1 MNRKEKQIFT
11 VHNGKTAWKQNW
23 PMAFSR
29 ARVCTACRPRRG
41 LGSGFYFP
49 TWADLGPIITS
60 RSSGSD
66 GCTLLPAE
74 QNWHSGQNP
83 SAHQSS
89 LPLSLSCAALQH
101 RSDGRASDGRKMTT
115 PSRAPSPVRAPS
127 WIRKRRQFFN
137 LQRPRPARAPAVIAV
152 PERAAASGG
161 SGSTRMTCG
170 FVHSRRLWSRRS
182 PHRGEFRTLFF
193 IFYL

>member
-41 LGSGFYFP
+41 PGSGFYFP

-101 RSDGRASDGRKMTT
+101 RSDGRASDGRRMMT
-115 PSRAPSPVRAPS
+115 PSRAPLAGARTLMDPKAAAVLQLAATTTGSSTSGHRGSRARSGKRRLRIYPHDV
-127 WIRKRRQFFN
+127 WIRPQPTVVVAEIST
-137 LQRPRPARAPAVIAV
+137 PR
-152 PERAAASGG
+152 
-161 SGSTRMTCG
+161 
-170 FVHSRRLWSRRS
+170 
-182 PHRGEFRTLFF
+182 
-193 IFYL
+193 